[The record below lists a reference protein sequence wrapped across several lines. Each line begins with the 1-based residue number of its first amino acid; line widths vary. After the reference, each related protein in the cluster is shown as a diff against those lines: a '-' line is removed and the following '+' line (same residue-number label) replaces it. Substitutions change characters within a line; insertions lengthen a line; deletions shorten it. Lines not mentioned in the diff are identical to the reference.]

1 MRVSANRGLFFT
13 IISALLILIGSYFAI
28 QYAKGNYHFTESGF
42 SETAGL
48 LAVNS
53 FPDGAKVYIDGKLTT
68 ATDDTLYLNPGTYQV
83 EIKKDGYS
91 GWHKKLEIEKNLV
104 TQANAR
110 LFPSAPSLT
119 PLTFIGVE
127 NLSPSPDGQKIVYF
141 TASNSSQEKNGLWL
155 IELAANPL
163 SLQKG
168 AKQITDNPPAFN
180 LKKAQFIWSPDS
192 DQLIILTKNKK
203 LLIDV
208 NKKSQLNQLK
218 SLSLKEFHQLLDSW
232 ENEMYLKEKQF
243 LNKFPPTIIAIATRS
258 AYNVYFSPDKKKL
271 LYTAS
276 SAATIPPDLLPPLPA
291 ASTQPQERKLHP
303 GNIYVYDREEDRNFK
318 VGREAPNS
326 HQLKKH
332 LLTIQPNLKLGLLA
346 TATMSAHLSLQAS
359 SAAETA
365 ANWRVYH
372 SPLYANT
379 FQWYPDS
386 NHLFFG
392 ENNTIKIEEYD
403 GTNVQN
409 LYAGPFMNRF
419 IYPWPDGSRILIY
432 TSFSP
437 TTPLNLYAIEL
448 K

>member
-1 MRVSANRGLFFT
+1 MQVSANRGLFFT
-13 IISALLILIGSYFAI
+13 VISTLLILIGSYFAI

-53 FPDGAKVYIDGKLTT
+53 FPDGAKVYINGKLTT
-68 ATDDTLYLNPGTYQV
+68 ATDDTLYLNPNTYQV

-91 GWHKKLEIEKNLV
+91 SWKKKLSIERNLV

-141 TASNSSQEKNGLWL
+141 TASNSGKEKNGLWL
-155 IELAANPL
+155 MELAANPL

-168 AKQITDNPPAFN
+168 PKQISDNPVIFD
-180 LKKAQFIWSPDS
+180 LKKAEFIWSPDS
-192 DQLIILTKNKK
+192 DQLIVLTKNKK

-208 NKKSQLNQLK
+208 NKNTKLNQLK
-218 SLSLKEFHQLLDSW
+218 SLNSKQFQTLLDSW

-243 LNKFPPTIIAIATRS
+243 LNKFPSKIIAIATQS

-276 SAATIPPDLLPPLPA
+276 AAATIPQNLLPPLPA
-291 ASTQPQERKLHP
+291 ASTQRQERKLHP
-303 GNIYVYDREEDRNFK
+303 GSIYVYDREEDRNFK
-318 VGREAPNS
+318 VGQEKANS
-326 HQLKKH
+326 HKLKKH
-332 LLTIQPNLKLGLLA
+332 LLTLQPDLKLGLLDAA
-346 TATMSAHLSLQAS
+346 TTSAHLSLQAS
-359 SAAETA
+359 TAAETA
-365 ANWRVYH
+365 KNWRVYH

-409 LYAGPFMNRF
+409 LYAGPFMNQF